1 MKFLRRVLGLST
13 DAEAGKAD
21 GAVDIVYNAQEMVS
35 PPPEPVIEGPR
46 QEQARRAA
54 VAELQGRAALL
65 EASAYVGT
73 RPLPPL
79 ETIVPRPG
87 ERIRFGQLSDPG
99 MVRSNNQDA
108 IFGMVVSSTTDDA
121 WPDMGVFVVADGMGG
136 HQEGERAS
144 TVTVR
149 LVADHVIDQI
159 LRPMLDNRLNEPD
172 RLPLADVLRVAVQ
185 EANDAVNQ
193 EIPEGG
199 TTVTATVILGDLAY
213 VAHVGDS
220 RAYMI
225 TDDGIEQITRDHS
238 LVQRLIELDQLT
250 VEEAAEHPQRNVLY
264 RAIGQSDNLD
274 VDVIT
279 RRMPP
284 RGQLLLCSDG
294 LWNMVPEATIEDVV
308 RRHSDP
314 QRACHE
320 LVELANDRGG
330 PDNISVI
337 IVQMPG

>member
-13 DAEAGKAD
+13 NSDAD
-21 GAVDIVYNAQEMVS
+21 GADQTVEIAHPSGAVIS
-35 PPPEPVIEGPR
+35 LPPEPVVEGPPR
-46 QEQARRAA
+46 DEARRAA
-54 VAELQGRAALL
+54 VAELQERVAKLDS
-65 EASAYVGT
+65 SAYVGT

-87 ERIRFGQLSDPG
+87 ERIHFGQLSDPG

-108 IFGMVVSSTTDDA
+108 IFGMVVSSITDDD

-149 LVADHVIDQI
+149 LVAEHVIDHI
-159 LRPMLDNRLNEPD
+159 LRPMLDNALNEPD
-172 RLPLADVLRVAVQ
+172 RLPLTDVLRMAMQ
-185 EANDAVNQ
+185 QANDAVNQ

-220 RAYMI
+220 RAYLI
-225 TDDGIEQITRDHS
+225 NDEGIEQITRDHS

-284 RGQLLLCSDG
+284 RGRLLLCSDG

-314 QRACHE
+314 QRACYE

-337 IVQMPG
+337 IIQMPG